1 MGNTAV
7 FPSHC
12 LLDLRDIR
20 VIEGSILLPVIT
32 GCVPALVGCVPALVR
47 CVAALIVIAAAFLFL
62 SASFRRNNL
71 HSTQLRSLRHFRI
84 GAVGHTDPV
93 AAAVASDDILLDHR
107 SQNAV
112 YREIVRTELKFAD
125 PADVTVTIGCTLARR
140 LCAAPAL
147 RGVIC
152 AANTIA
158 AHTASAD
165 APVAHIHVAVV
176 ERLLAAEIISRTGRN
191 LLVAVHLPFRLHELE
206 ALRLFIILLA
216 IAVHAGIKEMDHV
229 DARHIEYFRFVVPF
243 EFEADLYLGGGL
255 YFGAFVSETDVIEP
269 GKRQH
274 DTVIVLVLKFLLC
287 FVKIQLKLSLVL
299 VPGDLT
305 HRDFHGLGKH
315 GLFGNRHIY
324 LITISLCDQ
333 LGLFGDELFFGHGN

>member
-20 VIEGSILLPVIT
+20 VIEGSILLPVI
-32 GCVPALVGCVPALVR
+32 AGCVPALVR
-47 CVAALIVIAAAFLFL
+47 CAIALIVIAAAFLFL

-140 LCAAPAL
+140 LCTAPAL
-147 RGVIC
+147 RGAVR
-152 AANTIA
+152 AVDTIA
-158 AHTASAD
+158 AHAASAD
-165 APVAHIHVAVV
+165 PAVAHVHIVVAK
-176 ERLLAAEIISRTGRN
+176 RLLAAEIISRTGCD
-191 LLVAVHLPFRLHELE
+191 LLVAVHLPFRLNKFK
-206 ALRLFIILLA
+206 ALRLCIILLA
-216 IAVHAGIKEMDHV
+216 VAVHSGIKEMDHI
-229 DARHIEYFRFVVPF
+229 DARQIKHFRLVVPVELETYF
-243 EFEADLYLGGGL
+243 YLGGGL

-305 HRDFHGLGKH
+305 HRDFHSFGKH

-324 LITISLCDQ
+324 FIAIALRDQ
-333 LGLFGDELFFGHGN
+333 LCLFGDELFFGHGN